1 MGCGSSQSAS
11 TSSLGSASDKR
22 KQDNSSASLR
32 KQVLINQ
39 SETKSHDS
47 QSVGGD
53 NAGQRADSRSTC
65 RDSGI
70 DSAKTS
76 DGRRAVIRQASLRS
90 PDQPDQGRG
99 DGTDSRQKAVPTPVA
114 FEVVMGETKG
124 QSIVKQHPPKRLQ
137 MKLLDGSEPKVT
149 AEMLAERQRVAEE
162 RRFEELQKRAK
173 SAKTTSRRR
182 KDILAARDFGDNQT
196 AEAHQ
201 KRLEEKNHSAEKNRA
216 KHQAEMQAKQKM
228 RELRAAQAREKA
240 RRLNEAIEDEANFD
254 VEKDETFNAD
264 DESDSWLDGANN
276 ANLPDV
282 KGSASTNNSERI
294 YDGRSSP
301 TKRFQPLSSAE
312 VRRRQHSLGSD
323 SDDEASAGNQWASHA
338 LNTSN
343 NTGTQDNFFET

>member
-11 TSSLGSASDKR
+11 TSSLGSASDKP
-22 KQDNSSASLR
+22 KKGSSSTSLR
-32 KQVLINQ
+32 KQVLITQ
-39 SETKSHDS
+39 SEPKPRDVDS
-47 QSVGGD
+47 QSLGGD

-76 DGRRAVIRQASLRS
+76 DGRRGLRQASLQS
-90 PDQPDQGRG
+90 AGQGDQSRG
-99 DGTDSRQKAVPTPVA
+99 DGADSRQRAVPTPVA
-114 FEVVMGETKG
+114 FEVVMGENRG

-137 MKLLDGSEPKVT
+137 LKLLEGSEPKVT

-162 RRFEELQKRAK
+162 RRLEELQKRAK
-173 SAKTTSRRR
+173 SAKKTSRRR
-182 KDILAARDFGDNQT
+182 KDILAAREFGDSQT

-201 KRLEEKNHSAEKNRA
+201 KKLEEKNHSAEKNRA
-216 KHQAEMQAKQKM
+216 RHQAEIQAKQRM

-240 RRLNEAIEDEANFD
+240 RRLNEAVEDEAHFD

-276 ANLPDV
+276 ANPLDV

-323 SDDEASAGNQWASHA
+323 SEDDSGSAANQWASHA
-338 LNTSN
+338 SN
-343 NTGTQDNFFET
+343 NTGTQDFFDT